1 MCAYRSVGW
10 ISRLRRN
17 PAAAGCEW
25 PLRSKEEGEIT
36 SLRNNRTTT
45 LGVRADLEID
55 TGRVVPAEALRDS
68 AYGSYAAIAGP
79 VASDAG
85 I

>member
-1 MCAYRSVGW
+1 M
-10 ISRLRRN
+10 
-17 PAAAGCEW
+17 
-25 PLRSKEEGEIT
+25 
-36 SLRNNRTTT
+36 RNNRTTT